1 MSASTNSEIE
11 RLGAATYLSLTT
23 FRKDGTPVATPV
35 WASRD
40 GEHLY
45 VWTET
50 DAGKIKRLRNSGRV
64 LLAPCDSRGGLQGAQ
79 VEGTAVVLDSAS
91 DVERLK
97 KLHRSKYGLQFRLF
111 DGFASLFRR
120 SRGHVVVEIS
130 VPVGGPAEGTAS

>member
-1 MSASTNSEIE
+1 MSASTNAEIE

-40 GEHLY
+40 SEHLY

-50 DAGKIKRLRNSGRV
+50 DAGKIKRLRNNCRV

-79 VEGTAVVLDSAS
+79 VEGTAVVLNSPS
-91 DVERLK
+91 DVDRLRT
-97 KLHRSKYGLQFRLF
+97 LHRAKYGLQFRLF

-120 SRGHVVVEIS
+120 ARGHVVIEIS
-130 VPVGGPAEGTAS
+130 VPEPEVS

>member
-1 MSASTNSEIE
+1 MSASANAEIE

-35 WASRD
+35 WASKD
-40 GEHLY
+40 GARLY

-50 DAGKIKRLRNSGRV
+50 DAGKTKRLRNSGRV

-79 VEGTAVVLDSAS
+79 VEGRAVVLDSAD

-97 KLHRSKYGLQFRLF
+97 KLHRAKYGLQFRAF

-120 SRGHVVVEIS
+120 ARGHVVIEIS
-130 VPVGGPAEGTAS
+130 VENPPSG

>member
-1 MSASTNSEIE
+1 MSASTNAEIE
-11 RLGAATYLSLTT
+11 RLGAATNLSLTT

-35 WASRD
+35 WASKA

-50 DAGKIKRLRNSGRV
+50 DAGKTKRLRNSGRV

-79 VEGTAVVLDSAS
+79 VEGTAVVLDAAS

-97 KLHRSKYGLQFRLF
+97 TLHRAKYGLQFRLF

-120 SRGHVVVEIS
+120 ARGHVVIEIS
-130 VPVGGPAEGTAS
+130 VASRPSG

>member
-1 MSASTNSEIE
+1 MSASTNAEIE

-35 WASRD
+35 WASKD
-40 GEHLY
+40 GKHLY

-50 DAGKIKRLRNSGRV
+50 DAGKTKRLRNSGRV

-79 VEGTAVVLDSAS
+79 VEGTAVVLDTAS

-97 KLHRSKYGLQFRLF
+97 TLHRAKYGLQFRAF

-120 SRGHVVVEIS
+120 ARGHVVIEIS
-130 VPVGGPAEGTAS
+130 VASPPSG